1 MYLWQMKKRFPLIA
15 LFIGAS
21 VIALFV
27 MQGLY
32 ISNAMEVQKGK
43 YNNDLEN
50 SFSYF
55 KIGLMNKIAQTLGY
69 RPESLDWESRK
80 QENQDFLWSRLVDV
94 PKEEIKAIIKKEL
107 VENDITAD
115 FEFRITRGPQT
126 VSSSYGFN
134 SGMEE
139 KSFSRPLTNDD
150 NTKIYLYLKEPRN
163 YIAQRSALVILF
175 SVLLC
180 VIIIVA
186 FVITVSTVFKQKKL
200 SEIKTD
206 FINNMTHEFKTPLAT
221 ISLAVDALGY
231 EKVQNNKDQVVY
243 YAGIIKEEN
252 ARMHR
257 QVEKILTAAQIDAS
271 NLEISSQ
278 PLDVHE
284 IIQRVANNITLMV
297 EEKQGK
303 LVQKLHAK
311 TSVLQADEVHFENII
326 NNLLDNAVK
335 YSNSPLHI
343 EIETKSTARML
354 TISIKDNGIGM
365 SQDTIRQIFE
375 KFYRAHTGNL
385 HNVKGFGLGLNYVKN
400 VVIAHKGK
408 IDVESTPGKGST
420 FILQFPLHPKKS
432 KK

>member
-1 MYLWQMKKRFPLIA
+1 
-15 LFIGAS
+15 
-21 VIALFV
+21 
-27 MQGLY
+27 
-32 ISNAMEVQKGK
+32 
-43 YNNDLEN
+43 
-50 SFSYF
+50 
-55 KIGLMNKIAQTLGY
+55 
-69 RPESLDWESRK
+69 
-80 QENQDFLWSRLVDV
+80 
-94 PKEEIKAIIKKEL
+94 
-107 VENDITAD
+107 
-115 FEFRITRGPQT
+115 
-126 VSSSYGFN
+126 
-134 SGMEE
+134 
-139 KSFSRPLTNDD
+139 
-150 NTKIYLYLKEPRN
+150 KIYLYLKEPRN

-375 KFYRAHTGNL
+375 KFYRAHTGN
-385 HNVKGFGLGLNYVKN
+385 
-400 VVIAHKGK
+400 
-408 IDVESTPGKGST
+408 
-420 FILQFPLHPKKS
+420 
-432 KK
+432 